1 MKKILFVMFSL
12 NSGGAERALINLL
25 SIIDKDRYEIDLLLF
40 SKEGAFLKLV
50 PEYVN
55 IIETPTVLQYFYES
69 HHCFS
74 ANRILAYGYK
84 CMATLLSYARACLK
98 NILNC
103 LF

>member
-1 MKKILFVMFSL
+1 M
-12 NSGGAERALINLL
+12 
-25 SIIDKDRYEIDLLLF
+25 
-40 SKEGAFLKLV
+40 KLV

-84 CMATLLSYARACLK
+84 CMATLLSYARDRRVYYMKDYRWLTFYNRFIPKLQSQYDVAVSFISSETMFYIQDK
-98 NILNC
+98 VEAKRK
-103 LF
+103 